1 MSGSRVTGFTRFLIF
16 MVLFVPT
23 VVFGVLY
30 AKYGEEGLSMT
41 KAIELFS
48 GEQEAASPEAEI
60 KRLEKEIDMLEQKI
74 DKKKA
79 RIAALKE

>member
-30 AKYGEEGLSMT
+30 AKHGEEGLSIS
-41 KAIELFS
+41 KAVELFS
-48 GEQEAASPEAEI
+48 GQEVEDNPQAEI
-60 KRLEKEIDMLEQKI
+60 AKLEKEIAALEQKI

-79 RIAALKE
+79 RLAALK